1 MTDECLVD
9 EQAQLK
15 LNPLL
20 DRQPV
25 QVDCIGQVIPSV
37 HSRVR
42 PVKKAR
48 ISNTQKYLFPRHWGT
63 QNFSKGI
70 GWLNKINTES
80 RLQASFKEALAI
92 K

>member
-25 QVDCIGQVIPSV
+25 QVSQSGRHMDMVAWSEV
-37 HSRVR
+37 HDDSSGGVQY
-42 PVKKAR
+42 P
-48 ISNTQKYLFPRHWGT
+48 L
-63 QNFSKGI
+63 
-70 GWLNKINTES
+70 
-80 RLQASFKEALAI
+80 
-92 K
+92 

>member
-42 PVKKAR
+42 PVKKLASATPKSTSFRDIGEPR
-48 ISNTQKYLFPRHWGT
+48 ISP
-63 QNFSKGI
+63 
-70 GWLNKINTES
+70 
-80 RLQASFKEALAI
+80 KE
-92 K
+92 

>member
-25 QVDCIGQVIPSV
+25 QVSQNGRHMVPTCP
-37 HSRVR
+37 HE
-42 PVKKAR
+42 
-48 ISNTQKYLFPRHWGT
+48 TEQKLLILHLILGRSFYLDSGLRLRSAIDAVLPYYVDYLFVIF
-63 QNFSKGI
+63 FSFRI
-70 GWLNKINTES
+70 
-80 RLQASFKEALAI
+80 
-92 K
+92 